1 MADIYIYADETGNLD
16 YAAEGKQGATA
27 YFGFG
32 TAIFNGHHGEEL
44 WRGLML
50 RSKVER
56 GDGTSHVSMRRGFH
70 ALDDSNRTRSEMF
83 TELKQQSPRID
94 ATLLLKKNAYPYVVR
109 RGEMYLYKLAWL
121 MHFQS
126 LAPLVSEPGDHL
138 YVIAATLGTKK
149 RQSQARE
156 ALQDVCQ
163 QMNRDFTL
171 CTWDASTAWGLQV
184 ADYAL
189 WAIQRR
195 QEAKTGTWWE
205 EYVQAHT
212 FNVNFPWGD
221 DKRLDWLGQR

>member
-1 MADIYIYADETGNLD
+1 
-16 YAAEGKQGATA
+16 
-27 YFGFG
+27 
-32 TAIFNGHHGEEL
+32 
-44 WRGLML
+44 
-50 RSKVER
+50 
-56 GDGTSHVSMRRGFH
+56 
-70 ALDDSNRTRSEMF
+70 
-83 TELKQQSPRID
+83 
-94 ATLLLKKNAYPYVVR
+94 
-109 RGEMYLYKLAWL
+109 MYLYKLAWL
-121 MHFQS
+121 MHFQA

-171 CTWDASTAWGLQV
+171 CTWEASTAWGLQV

-195 QEAKTGTWWE
+195 QEAKSGTWWE

-212 FNVNFPWGD
+212 FNVNFPWG
-221 DKRLDWLGQR
+221 